1 MNLTGLLLGAG
12 ASYDLAVPLARELT
26 AELKRSLTPAK
37 LRELND
43 AWRRKGF
50 GYSSEAIAALSHIL
64 VIDEMDYEHVMGNL
78 ELPCA
83 WDRAKENYQLLQI
96 LSEMV
101 YLLLKDNHVRNAEF
115 IERGLHYLDG
125 IATLVK
131 VNQPLWVFSLNHDL
145 IMECFCAASGIPVK
159 SGHGGEIVSL
169 PTRDS
174 ADVQAGTLQA
184 RTLRSDQL
192 DSGMA
197 DFFSIG
203 QLGINL
209 LKIHGS
215 LDEFSLNHGHDLLKL
230 VPTNEGVRGVIST
243 LQAANA
249 QVRFV
254 DPRFPGGRVPGF
266 NEIIYEDERGVPQI
280 LRRTL
285 LGGVFKFYSADTQIV
300 PVALLKQFKT
310 DLEHLTRLV
319 TIGYGFR
326 DLHVDQAI
334 RDWLELG
341 RDRQLV
347 IVDPKRDMV
356 PSTTVALVMKV
367 SEGVSG
373 SDIAWPGP
381 GAAVS
386 IPTSDGQG
394 RTATGQ
400 PQQPAQQPSDLGHG
414 QWDEFSHE
422 PIPFYRRHRRHRTGL
437 PPERHGP
444 AWPG

>member
-26 AELKRSLTPAK
+26 MELKRSLTPAK

-43 AWRRKGF
+43 AWRRKGS
-50 GYSSEAIAALSHIL
+50 GYSGEAITALSNIL

-83 WDRAKENYQLLQI
+83 PDRAEEHYRLLQF
-96 LSEMV
+96 LSEIV
-101 YLLLKDNHVRNAEF
+101 YLLLKENHVRNAEF
-115 IERGLHYLDG
+115 IERNLHYLDG
-125 IATLVK
+125 IAMLVK
-131 VNQPLWVFSLNHDL
+131 ANQPLWVFSLNHDL

-174 ADVQAGTLQA
+174 AGVRAGTLQA
-184 RTLRSDQL
+184 RTLRSGQL
-192 DSGMA
+192 SSGQA

-215 LDEFSLNHGHDLLKL
+215 LDEFSLNRGHDLLKL
-230 VPTNEGVRGVIST
+230 APTNESVRGVIST
-243 LQAANA
+243 LQAANT
-249 QVRFV
+249 QIRFV
-254 DPRFPGGRVPGF
+254 DPRFQGGRVPGY
-266 NEIIYEDERGVPQI
+266 NEIIYEDERGVPQV

-300 PVALLKQFKT
+300 PMELLKQFKA
-310 DLEHLTRLV
+310 DLKHLTKLA
-319 TIGYGFR
+319 TIGYGFG
-326 DLHVDQAI
+326 DLHINQAI

-347 IVDPKRDMV
+347 IVDPNRDAV
-356 PSTTVALVMKV
+356 PGGFLHLYPQVHCVK
-367 SEGVSG
+367 
-373 SDIAWPGP
+373 SDATEYLDDAGGITRNQSDQAERRSRRQIY
-381 GAAVS
+381 AAPRKIV
-386 IPTSDGQG
+386 
-394 RTATGQ
+394 
-400 PQQPAQQPSDLGHG
+400 L
-414 QWDEFSHE
+414 DEFMW
-422 PIPFYRRHRRHRTGL
+422 L
-437 PPERHGP
+437 M
-444 AWPG
+444 AQ